1 MNVLKSFDLF
11 ILKSIKLNEMIM
23 SLSLDQPL
31 NQRFIGKNLRFL
43 SQVQRLYRAGF
54 SFPVILESRVIK
66 LIGLRRG
73 LGLDIII

>member
-1 MNVLKSFDLF
+1 
-11 ILKSIKLNEMIM
+11 M
-23 SLSLDQPL
+23 SSSLDQPL
-31 NQRFIGKNLRFL
+31 NQGFIGKNLRFL

-54 SFPVILESRVIK
+54 SFPAILESRVIK